1 MLAGMSKKTPVHVPM
16 AAYWTYEQWRG
27 PSGRFD
33 LIHARTADR
42 RGVVS
47 IRNPGGHWPPAGEFE
62 VGLSTDVE
70 TLIPFDAA
78 DRIVVVT
85 EGPPPPLPTPR
96 QAGWHTMLSVIA
108 KDGTNR
114 VVPVHGDDSA
124 EVIGARVI
132 EAIHGDRLH
141 QMSKDSP
148 MSPPFRV
155 RFRKDGDGWRAID
168 GDGRLQQAF
177 ERPIGVAMDEPSAD
191 GTVRVRLGTTPRPN
205 PSRVPRGHI
214 AWIGPEEA
222 TRGVCPTRD
231 VHAYYLDAV
240 PSYIGSALC
249 GASERNRTK
258 TSPCVRFVMPEKR
271 LRYGYGER
279 LCTACSS
286 RIDYDGWASPNL
298 DGAPMVNF
306 GSRAGPPAP
315 GHAHGG
321 AIVRMNPGVLP
332 FYVESGHTLIHRP
345 SNRVFKIPFDGK
357 HRAVTY
363 KIVDGASFPILC
375 TDAGANG
382 NLAEGEPLQWG
393 NMFDAWCT
401 IKTVARLVGG
411 E

>member
-1 MLAGMSKKTPVHVPM
+1 MLAGMSKKTPVHVPK
-16 AAYWTYEQWRG
+16 ALYYVQSVVRDGASIEALRADNV
-27 PSGRFD
+27 SGDQVDIRWPD
-33 LIHARTADR
+33 RDCPYGQMEVAMRTTAQKL
-42 RGVVS
+42 V
-47 IRNPGGHWPPAGEFE
+47 
-62 VGLSTDVE
+62 
-70 TLIPFDAA
+70 PFDAA

-85 EGPPPPLPTPR
+85 EWPPPPLPTPR

-155 RFRKDGDGWRAID
+155 RFRND

-279 LCTACSS
+279 LCTACSN